1 MIYIENIETG
11 TVHEGQDI
19 EYFLDDDTMI
29 GEVYIDGNLIYQSV
43 DVTTESQLQ
52 LEFRKEYILEETTE
66 VPEIEAGFLDQ
77 CIFITKGIVMETT
90 KLFTNM
96 KTLWESFEE
105 NHSTFTDKGNKAAAT
120 RARKA
125 IGELKKLVTGYR
137 KESVIESKRS

>member
-66 VPEIEAGFLDQ
+66 VSLGSLGVMIS
-77 CIFITKGIVMETT
+77 KG
-90 KLFTNM
+90 
-96 KTLWESFEE
+96 
-105 NHSTFTDKGNKAAAT
+105 
-120 RARKA
+120 
-125 IGELKKLVTGYR
+125 
-137 KESVIESKRS
+137 